1 MPLKICL
8 LVTDDPDDH
17 QAFSEAISDIS
28 EKAIV
33 LIILDSHKALEL
45 LKAKQQSPD
54 YLFLDLSMHGIR
66 INSFL
71 KVLKQDLVLGS
82 LPTLVYGEELSF
94 SKIDDPANLFFFSKE
109 YEYSALKNFLK
120 EFIREDVN

>member
-71 KVLKQDLVLGS
+71 KVIKQNLVLAS
-82 LPTLVYGEELSF
+82 VPTLVYGEEASF
-94 SKIDDPANLFFFSKE
+94 NKIEDPADLIFFSKE
-109 YEYSALKNFLK
+109 YQYSALKNFLK
-120 EFIREDVN
+120 EFIGEDVD